1 MIWPKFTEYLQFETS
16 SVNNEENFKLSNES
30 ISSLSNFLEL
40 FPIEVASVAFSNAR
54 LTNWFYH
61 EYFLSVSPVSINYL
75 VIIMYVITLQRT
87 Y

>member
-40 FPIEVASVAFSNAR
+40 FPIEVASVAFGNAR
-54 LTNWFYH
+54 LTN
-61 EYFLSVSPVSINYL
+61 
-75 VIIMYVITLQRT
+75 
-87 Y
+87 